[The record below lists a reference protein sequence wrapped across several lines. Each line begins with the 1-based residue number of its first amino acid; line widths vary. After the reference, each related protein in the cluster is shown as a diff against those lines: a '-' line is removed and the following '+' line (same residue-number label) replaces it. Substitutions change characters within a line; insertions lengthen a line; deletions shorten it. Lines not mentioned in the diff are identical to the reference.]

1 MRRKGTEYVP
11 AAPFAD
17 WLNKRLGQIAA
28 GFDDSATV
36 KYERACAI
44 LAAEVGWTDVSVQAG
59 IRKLYRFRH
68 CLMSSIKN
76 GKKGDVPTDMFTRA
90 SVEEALNRAGCR
102 LGELYPYEAL
112 VDEFV
117 WEFEVPRDQARE
129 LADAWIERTWH
140 TAFEDVG
147 RFKLPEHRP
156 TRYCVDCHRTTRV
169 FAGVCEECMAPD
181 KPRILKAIA

>member
-1 MRRKGTEYVP
+1 MTQRKGTEYVP

-17 WLNKRLGQIAA
+17 WLNQRLGEIAS
-28 GFDDSATV
+28 GT
-36 KYERACAI
+36 ELEEACAI
-44 LAAEVGWTDVSVQAG
+44 LAEEVGWSDTSKQAG

-68 CLMSSIKN
+68 QLMSGSV
-76 GKKGDVPTDMFTRA
+76 GSVKKERPTDVFTRR
-90 SVEEALNRAGCR
+90 SVEEALNHAGLR

-117 WEFEVPRDQARE
+117 MEFAVPRDQGYE

-140 TAFEDVG
+140 TAFQDVG
-147 RFKLPEHRP
+147 RFVLPEHRP
-156 TRYCVDCHRTTRV
+156 HRYCSDCRRTTRV

-181 KPRILKAIA
+181 KPRILKAVA